1 MPIVAILFLVAFV
14 PSLQA
19 GLSIERKERIEH
31 ILNSEIKKWQRDQA
45 MQSAEIVQCG
55 ARYCA
60 IVHSNTANYF
70 LE

>member
-1 MPIVAILFLVAFV
+1 MAIVAILFLVAFV

-19 GLSIERKERIEH
+19 GTIERIEH
-31 ILNSEIKKWQRDQA
+31 ILNSDIEKWQRDQA
-45 MQSAEIVQCG
+45 TQSAEIVQCG

-60 IVHSNTANYF
+60 IVHSNTTNYF

>member
-19 GLSIERKERIEH
+19 GLSIEYIEH
-31 ILNSEIKKWQRDQA
+31 ILNSDIEKWQRDQA
-45 MQSAEIVQCG
+45 AQSAEIVQCG
-55 ARYCA
+55 ARYCV
-60 IVHSNTANYF
+60 IVHSNITNYF

>member
-14 PSLQA
+14 PNLQA
-19 GLSIERKERIEH
+19 GLSIERIEH
-31 ILNSEIKKWQRDQA
+31 ILNSDIEKWQRDQA
-45 MQSAEIVQCG
+45 TQSAEIVQCG

-60 IVHSNTANYF
+60 NTTNYF